1 MMKLNERLIMS
12 DELSIQQQKSG
23 TPYLLGGSVIGGLAG
38 YGLGAHGPRLA
49 SSPAKY
55 KSYEDLIYEKQD
67 DFVKSTENVSE
78 DLKTTA
84 EKMRN
89 DVAEARKTYEAD
101 LHKYIGENTK
111 ELPADD
117 ELMKKMQEAEKA
129 LNEKRELLI
138 KQEADK
144 IRKAGPTITET
155 AEGAVKKQATLKE
168 SLEYYA
174 NKLNKAAE
182 KLEKLRGSHADKN
195 AISAAVADVEAI
207 EAKLEA
213 MIKQVVEKM
222 EYTGSEKEIQAAK
235 DALSKE
241 IRGYTRELSQHY
253 SLQASVPKQPFI
265 VEHFTNANNLVSKS
279 ENQINDILAKI
290 KELTGREIPAADD
303 AKRTLNTAI
312 KYEQA
317 KAQSLIKLEEQY
329 LKVTNRMS
337 KNPTFKEFLA
347 ALLTGTAPATSAPE
361 DAILERFMKGLN
373 QKDKEALKKYLKDNI
388 SQEAFNDAREASTK
402 KLNDLQNLLQNY
414 NEAQKELNDGLKN
427 LEGIKNRLRS
437 DNQYIKDGILYD
449 KKGKPVVK
457 NPKMDPPS
465 FKLPKGVQFPKD
477 GVMIEYTTSP
487 KAVTKTLTEEQI
499 LEKARANV
507 TDDMVKAEKEAL
519 EAAKKA
525 VEEKAATLSPKSR
538 EQLTKEFVEKNGTV
552 DDAIKKAAEKY
563 KDDLKKLYE
572 GKINNKKLAAII
584 AGGIVAGLAV
594 GALIK
599 PKHNA

>member
-1 MMKLNERLIMS
+1 MS

-38 YGLGAHGPRLA
+38 YGLGAHGPKLA

-117 ELMKKMQEAEKA
+117 ELVKKMQEAEKA
-129 LNEKRELLI
+129 LNTKRELLI

-155 AEGAVKKQATLKE
+155 AEGAVKKQATLKD
-168 SLEYYA
+168 SFEYYA
-174 NKLNKAAE
+174 KKLNKAAE
-182 KLEKLRGSHADKN
+182 KLEKLTNSHADNNKV
-195 AISAAVADVEAI
+195 SAARADVEAI

-222 EYTGSEKEIQAAK
+222 EYNGSEKEIQAAK

-253 SLQASVPKQPFI
+253 SRQALVPKQPLI

-279 ENQINDILAKI
+279 KNQINDILAKI

-312 KYEQA
+312 RYERT
-317 KAQSLIKLEEQY
+317 KAESLRKLEEQY
-329 LKVTNRMS
+329 LKVAKRMS
-337 KNPTFKEFLA
+337 KNPTFREFLA

-402 KLNDLQNLLQNY
+402 KLNDLKNLLENY
-414 NEAQKELNDGLKN
+414 DEVQKKLNEGLKN

-525 VEEKAATLSPKSR
+525 VEEKTATLSPKSR

-584 AGGIVAGLAV
+584 AGGVVAGLAV